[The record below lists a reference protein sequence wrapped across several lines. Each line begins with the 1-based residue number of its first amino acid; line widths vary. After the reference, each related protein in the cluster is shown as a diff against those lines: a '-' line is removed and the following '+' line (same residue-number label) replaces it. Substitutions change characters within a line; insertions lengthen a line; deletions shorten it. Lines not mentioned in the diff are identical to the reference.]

1 MSLAPKP
8 LETVKIQDPLLD
20 FPSENYAGVVTGPLY
35 NTYRVETAD
44 SASSSLTSTIATI
57 QHVLRVPNV
66 TNVVSPMIMLHC
78 QILYTIVGP
87 TPNIGTLIH
96 LGTDDGPSA
105 YPLAGSM
112 DTLQVNINDNTISTN
127 LNDYF
132 HALIRYNKH
141 RYKHS
146 STPNM
151 LDQYQ
156 LLSDYVT
163 NPAPAFKFG
172 DLARNPLSSY
182 GENSFMQNRG
192 AFRPLSDPS
201 EVSGGGVTTF
211 TAVYDYFEPFFVS
224 PLGLFDEKH
233 EHGLT
238 GIQNI
243 TFNINMDLVH
253 TWSHASSGNTIT
265 TFNAKFNTEPEF
277 MTQYLSP
284 QQIEKLP
291 LRTEY
296 QYDSIVRFTRNI
308 GSIEGR
314 ASKGAQNTETVQLDS
329 VPRRF
334 FIFAQP
340 RKSDRDFRSSNS
352 YASLTNVKIDFD
364 NTQSLLA
371 QANQAQLYSIAR
383 KNGTEQ
389 SWLQFSEYQ
398 GSILSFEMG
407 TDVALP
413 PDLAPGVNGKFTLR
427 VIVDVRNP
435 GTVAVNY
442 DLMIV
447 IVYNGLMTIDQQH
460 VMLNTSTLSRAD
472 VLLSNE
478 KPHINREDAELAGGA
493 HTGGGIGAIIKPL
506 KTICKVIDLLPD
518 NGGVLVDPKRSG
530 APGGR
535 MISRQK
541 LESRL
546 K

>member
-8 LETVKIQDPLLD
+8 LETVKIEDPLLD
-20 FPSENYAGVVTGPLY
+20 YPSENYAGVVTGPLY

-44 SASSSLTSTIATI
+44 TSSSSASSNIATI

-66 TNVVSPMIMLHC
+66 TNIVSPMIMLHC

-87 TPNIGTLIH
+87 DPAQTPLIK
-96 LGTDDGPSA
+96 LGSHDGPSS

-132 HALIRYNKH
+132 HALIHYNKH

-146 STPNM
+146 TTPNM
-151 LDQYQ
+151 MDQFQQLDDWE
-156 LLSDYVT
+156 SPTV
-163 NPAPAFKFG
+163 G
-172 DLARNPLSSY
+172 GSGRNPLATY
-182 GENSFMQNRG
+182 GENQFFQTRG
-192 AFRPLSDPS
+192 SFRPSTTS
-201 EVSGGGVTTF
+201 EVSSGGNTTF
-211 TAVYDYFEPFFVS
+211 TGVYDFFEPFFLS
-224 PLGLFDEKH
+224 PLGLFDEKN

-243 TFNINMDLVH
+243 TFNINMDLRH
-253 TWSHASSGNTIT
+253 TWSHATIGGNTIT
-265 TFNAKFNTEPEF
+265 TFNARFNSPPEF

-284 QQIEKLP
+284 QQISKIP

-296 QYDSIVRFTRNI
+296 QYDAVVRYTRNI
-308 GSIEGR
+308 GSIAAGF
-314 ASKGAQNTETVQLDS
+314 SLGNQFTETVQLTS

-334 FIFAQP
+334 FVFAQQ
-340 RKSDRDFRSSNS
+340 KKADRTFTSGQSF
-352 YASLTNVKIDFD
+352 ASLTNVKIDFD

-371 QANQAQLYSIAR
+371 QANQAQLYEIAR
-383 KNGTEQ
+383 KNGSDQ
-389 SWLQFSEYQ
+389 SWIQFSERQ

-413 PDLAPGVNGKFTLR
+413 PDLSAGVNGKFTLR
-427 VIVDVRNP
+427 VQVDVRNP
-435 GTVAVNY
+435 SSVSLDY
-442 DLMIV
+442 DLMLV

-460 VMLNTSTLSRAD
+460 VLLNTSTLSRED
-472 VLLSNE
+472 VLLANE

-493 HTGGGIGAIIKPL
+493 RMGGGIGAIIKPL
-506 KTICKVIDLLPD
+506 KSICKVIDLLPD
-518 NGGVLVDPKRSG
+518 NGGVLIDPKRSG
-530 APGGR
+530 AAGGR